1 MKEKIENKA
10 ESENWNF
17 RGVTSELEVKFWGLI
32 YRPHLKLREGME
44 TLQVKANRKQRSR
57 D

>member
-17 RGVTSELEVKFWGLI
+17 RGVTSKLEVKFGGLI

>member
-44 TLQVKANRKQRSR
+44 TN
-57 D
+57 